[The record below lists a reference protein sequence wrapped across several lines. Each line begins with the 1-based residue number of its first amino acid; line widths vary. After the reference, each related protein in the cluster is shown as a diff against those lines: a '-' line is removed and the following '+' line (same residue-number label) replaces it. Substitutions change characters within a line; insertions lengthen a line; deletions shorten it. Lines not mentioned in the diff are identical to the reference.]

1 ISRRKEPFKINSV
14 YFDYYRSG
22 ISLRDEIEKYK
33 KNISDL
39 NSLINKL
46 KTNRTTKIIEE
57 DTYSNKDTHTTNIV
71 RTGAMQAKLKKL
83 NKHLYLFFKDAIK
96 NIGVKTKKIII
107 NAKGSQIQ

>member
-1 ISRRKEPFKINSV
+1 
-14 YFDYYRSG
+14 
-22 ISLRDEIEKYK
+22 
-33 KNISDL
+33 
-39 NSLINKL
+39 L

-83 NKHLYLFFKDAIK
+83 NKHPYLFFKDAIK

>member
-1 ISRRKEPFKINSV
+1 KEPFKINSV

-46 KTNRTTKIIEE
+46 KTNKTTKIIEE
-57 DTYSNKDTHTTNIV
+57 DTYSNKDTHNSIV
-71 RTGAMQAKLKKL
+71 RTGAMQEKLKKL
-83 NKHLYLFFKDAIK
+83 NKHPYLFFKDAIK